1 MNLTLAFLICALPFL
16 AAVLSQTNTTDS
28 TMTAKNPSIFSKN
41 KEKAKQKPTNFVG
54 SKGHRNTSTFV
65 KPTSVSSV
73 KTKTRPLVIIIYQPS
88 ILQPTCTGQLSCVG
102 RCAYR
107 LDFERI
113 PSELTGPSCFCDP
126 LCDSVFQDCCA
137 DYDQECNATW
147 MKETFPKSDLDTQW
161 ECAKPY
167 GMSDEI
173 WMVASCS
180 PNWAKDEVSKKCT
193 NYEDFPGISV
203 LIPVIS
209 NNVTFRNRYCAL
221 CNNVDVFTPWKY
233 DVDCDVIPPGDY
245 TELESVAFMDSFCG
259 TGSLS
264 FPSDQMLFIRYCYEK
279 KTKCFYEDDKASVEG
294 CQTGPTGLVA
304 VFAGYNFRNLDCLR
318 CSFHVKGNWIPMCG
332 PQIVPIT
339 THITFSPSFSSIFKS
354 SELRSSTR
362 RSQCPDGDIFDKVSR
377 VCKQPLGKQDL
388 SGQNPFQRYFISM
401 EYEEEN
407 NSCLVSFLYAGPETN
422 RLRFSF
428 VFEELLRI
436 SLIESGWRITD
447 LDVQT
452 EGNSNYF
459 VTFQVFGKL
468 SAGET
473 YLGTPLQYSKIDN
486 IVFHSKLLLRGHN
499 GTCSYSIANTTVRAM
514 LCAENNTYPARN
526 EDDFSDN
533 RPIFINETHQFY
545 YPGQY
550 FVYREH
556 NETRLVVCKDF
567 KPANC
572 SGYIDVKNKTLWGT
586 FPNRSIYSNVTESL
600 FDYGEYSIVDGT
612 LWLCLTKDHLGNT
625 IEIWPADLW
634 PSQLHRNIL
643 SYATM
648 VTFVISI
655 ISLVV
660 LLVVYSV
667 FPSLR
672 NLPGKNL
679 MLLCGVLAFGQLL
692 WLLESAIHSLSQVAC
707 VVTLQYL
714 LFAQFC
720 CSTSIA
726 FHSFLTFDAIA
737 KGKLRQSSGSA
748 KTFIWYALFSLGF
761 PLGLVTLFWLLHHF
775 EVVSLAYVGERCWF
789 ADLRSMYIAFIAP
802 VYTILLINLLF
813 LLATLRLIHKCT
825 KESQK
830 VIEKNGGPS
839 KKHIGIYMRMSTLTG
854 VTWLFGIFL
863 FTFPKVLAFDY
874 LFVIINGLQGFYIA
888 VAFLFTDNVKKNFSR
903 KLFRSDTTSKTLSTS
918 GAKSIC

>member
-1 MNLTLAFLICALPFL
+1 MNLTLPFLFCALPLL
-16 AAVLSQTNTTDS
+16 AVVLSETNTTGS
-28 TMTAKNPSIFSKN
+28 TMTAKKNPIFSKN
-41 KEKAKQKPTNFVG
+41 KKKVKRKPIIFVG
-54 SKGHRNTSTFV
+54 SKDRRNTSTFV

-73 KTKTRPLVIIIYQPS
+73 KTRTTSVLIIYQPV
-88 ILQPTCTGQLSCVG
+88 IPQPHCTGQLSCAG
-102 RCAYR
+102 RCTYT

-113 PSELTGPSCFCDP
+113 PSELTGPCFCDP
-126 LCDSVFQDCCA
+126 RCDSVFQDCCA

-147 MKETFPKSDLDTQW
+147 MKEMFPKSDLDTRW
-161 ECAKPY
+161 ECAKTY
-167 GMSDEI
+167 GVSDEI
-173 WMVASCS
+173 WMVGSCS

-203 LIPVIS
+203 LIPVIG

-221 CNNVDVFTPWKY
+221 CNNVDGFTPCKY

-259 TGSLS
+259 TNSLS
-264 FPSDQMLFIRYCYEK
+264 FPSDQMLFRYCVEK
-279 KTKCFYEDDKASVEG
+279 KTKCLWEDDKASVEG
-294 CQTGPTGLVA
+294 CKTGPTGLVTA
-304 VFAGYNFRNLDCLR
+304 SGYNYRNLDCLR
-318 CSFHVKGNWIPMCG
+318 CSSRVIDIPMCG
-332 PQIVPIT
+332 PQILRIIDPRHKT
-339 THITFSPSFSSIFKS
+339 SPLSFSSIFKG
-354 SELRSSTR
+354 SELLRSSTR

-388 SGQNPFQRYFISM
+388 SGQNPFQRYFVSM
-401 EYEEEN
+401 GYKEEN
-407 NSCLVSFLYAGPETN
+407 NSCFVSFLYARPEKN

-428 VFEELLRI
+428 VFEELLHI

-452 EGNSNYF
+452 QGNSNYF

-468 SAGET
+468 DTGET
-473 YLGTPLQYSKIDN
+473 YSGIPLQYSKIDN
-486 IVFHSKLLLRGHN
+486 IVFHSKLLQNGRD
-499 GTCSYSIANTTVRAM
+499 GTCSYSITDTAVRAM
-514 LCAENNTYPARN
+514 FCTENKTYPARN

-556 NETRLVVCKDF
+556 GETRLAVCKDF

-572 SGYIDVKNKTLWGT
+572 SGYIDVKNKTFWEM

-625 IEIWPADLW
+625 IGVWPVDLW
-634 PSQLHRNIL
+634 PSQLHQHIL
-643 SYATM
+643 SYATV

-679 MLLCGVLAFGQLL
+679 MLLCGVVAFGQLL
-692 WLLESAIHSLSQVAC
+692 WLLQSAVYSLSQIAC
-707 VVTLQYL
+707 VVIVHYL
-714 LFAQFC
+714 LLAQLC

-726 FHSFLTFDAIA
+726 FHSFLTFNAIA
-737 KGKLRQSSGSA
+737 KGKLRQSNGSA
-748 KTFIWYALFSLGF
+748 KTFIWYAMFSLGF
-761 PLGLVTLFWLLHHF
+761 PLGLVTNFWLLDHF
-775 EVVSLAYVGERCWF
+775 EVISIAYVGEQCWF
-789 ADLRSMYIAFIAP
+789 ADRRSTYIAFVAP
-802 VYTILLINLLF
+802 VYTILFINILF
-813 LLATLRLIHKCT
+813 LLATLRLIYKCT

-830 VIEKNGGPS
+830 LVEKNGGPS
-839 KKHIGIYMRMSTLTG
+839 KKHIGIYLRMSTLTG

-863 FTFPKVLAFDY
+863 FFFPKVLAFNY

-888 VAFLFTDNVKKNFSR
+888 MAFLFTDNVKKNISR
-903 KLFRSDTTSKTLSTS
+903 KLFRSDTTSTTLSAS
-918 GAKSIC
+918 RAKSIG